1 MQRRARG
8 SRESYERLL
17 ESLECRLEYDE
28 RLLDELRLLAGSL
41 HSLYSLLSSICR
53 PPPRLYIRVNT
64 LRVEPGEL
72 LDRLRSRGLRVYRDE
87 HLEEALW
94 FPVEGPYRVPIV
106 EKRVVVD
113 KRTAESVLLG
123 AHVYAPGVVSAEG
136 VRRGDEVNVVTEH
149 GVVVAYGVAAMDWE
163 EAKTRKKGLFVQVE
177 VSRYRAPSTR
187 ELPEWSQGL
196 FYEQSLPAMWA
207 SRLLDPQPGETIVDM
222 CAAPGGKTGH
232 IVELSSGRARVLAFD
247 HSKSKVEK
255 LRSELGRLGH
265 LRFVEVRR
273 EDSRYLD
280 LRYPGLRAD
289 KVLLDPPCTALG
301 VIPKVY
307 DSKTWRDVVNAAR
320 YQWQFVKVAAKI
332 LKPGGRLVYSTC
344 TVTIEENERLVER
357 MERLGLRL
365 VELRAPRSSLGYRG
379 LPVSR
384 FYPDVQETPGYFIA
398 VLEKRG

>member
-1 MQRRARG
+1 M
-8 SRESYERLL
+8 RESYESILR
-17 ESLECRLEYDE
+17 SLECRLEYDE
-28 RLLDELRLLAGSL
+28 GLLAELERLTGGKGGL
-41 HSLYSLLSSICR
+41 RSLLSGICR

-94 FPVEGPYRVPIV
+94 FPVEGPYRVPLV

-149 GVVVAYGVAAMDWE
+149 GVVVAYGIAVVDWE
-163 EAKTRKKGLFVQVE
+163 EAKRKRRGLFVRVE
-177 VSRYRAPSTR
+177 ASRYRAPSTR
-187 ELPEWSQGL
+187 ELPEWREGL

-232 IVELSSGRARVLAFD
+232 LVELTRGKARILAFD
-247 HSKSKVEK
+247 HSRSKVER
-255 LRSELGRLGH
+255 LRSELERLGH
-265 LRFVEVRR
+265 LRYVEVRR

-289 KVLLDPPCTALG
+289 RVLLDPPCTALG
-301 VIPKVY
+301 VVPKVF
-307 DSKTWRDVVNAAR
+307 DRKGWKDVVNAAR
-320 YQWQFVKVAAKI
+320 YQWQFAKVASKI

-344 TVTIEENERLVER
+344 TVTIEENEALVER

-365 VELRAPRSSLGYRG
+365 VEARAPRSSLGYRG

>member
-1 MQRRARG
+1 MRE
-8 SRESYERLL
+8 SRESYARLL
-17 ESLECRLEYDE
+17 ESLECRLEYDDRLLEELE
-28 RLLDELRLLAGSL
+28 RLAGGAPGLR
-41 HSLYSLLSSICR
+41 SLLSSICR

-64 LRVEPGEL
+64 LRIEPGGL

-94 FPVEGPYRVPIV
+94 FPVEGPFRVPMA

-123 AHVYAPGVVSAEG
+123 AHVYIPGVVSAEG
-136 VRRGDEVNVVTEH
+136 VRRGDEVNVVTEQ
-149 GVVVAYGVAAMDWE
+149 GVVVAYGVALLDWE
-163 EAKTRKKGLFVQVE
+163 EAREKRKGMFVRVE

-187 ELPEWSQGL
+187 ELPEWKEGL

-207 SRLLDPQPGETIVDM
+207 SRLLDPQPGEAIVDM

-232 IVELSSGRARVLAFD
+232 IVELTRGRAKVLAFD
-247 HSKSKVEK
+247 HSRSKVER
-255 LRSELGRLGH
+255 LRSELRRLGH
-265 LRFVEVRR
+265 LGFVEVRR

-280 LRYPGLRAD
+280 LRHPGLRAD
-289 KVLLDPPCTALG
+289 RVLLDPPCTALG
-301 VIPKVY
+301 VVPKVY
-307 DSKTWRDVVNAAR
+307 DRKGWRDVVNAAR
-320 YQWQFVKVAAKI
+320 YQWQFAKVAAKI

-344 TVTIEENERLVER
+344 TMTIEENEALVER

-365 VELRAPRSSLGYRG
+365 VEERAAGSSLGYRG

-398 VLEKRG
+398 VFEKRG